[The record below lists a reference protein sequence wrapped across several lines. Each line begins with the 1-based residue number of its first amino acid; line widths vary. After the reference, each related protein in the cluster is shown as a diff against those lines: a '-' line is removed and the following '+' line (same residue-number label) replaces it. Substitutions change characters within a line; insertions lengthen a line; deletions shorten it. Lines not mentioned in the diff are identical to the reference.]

1 MNLYLIYREG
11 GVGYDEYDSAVVVA
25 EDELDAKRIHPDGM
39 NEVDDTPDSGSWRP
53 FAEIKVKHIG
63 VGSPFI
69 PRGVICAS
77 FNAL

>member
-1 MNLYLIYREG
+1 MNLYLIYR
-11 GVGYDEYDSAVVVA
+11 VGSVGWNEYDSAVVVA

-53 FAEIKVKHIG
+53 FAQIKVKLIG
-63 VGSPFI
+63 VANYRT

-77 FNAL
+77 FNAG